1 VAVSIENAGIVMG
14 EAGMRGKSIQAAA
27 QIETGRFSWP
37 LLVATF
43 LVSASFMA
51 MPTAALAG
59 YNIAG
64 LIRVALAHSY
74 GAYHGSNG
82 HSQAARHKRDADA
95 NDASDPETPPRKQD
109 FGIPSRHPDTEQ
121 DAARPPEG
129 RMVTGRSHR
138 DEPTDA
144 LMH

>member
-1 VAVSIENAGIVMG
+1 
-14 EAGMRGKSIQAAA
+14 MRGKSTQAAA
-27 QIETGRFSWP
+27 AIEFGRSSGP
-37 LLVATF
+37 LVIATL
-43 LVSASFMA
+43 LVSALFMA
-51 MPTAALAG
+51 MPTKASAG

-82 HSQAARHKRDADA
+82 HSQAARHSRDADA
-95 NDASDPETPPRKQD
+95 DDSADSETPPRKQD
-109 FGIPSRHPDTEQ
+109 VGIPSRRPDTDQ
-121 DAARPPEG
+121 DVSRPTEG

-138 DEPTDA
+138 DEPSDA